1 MTETQKM
8 IVRAESMIQHFEK
21 REEYHDGKVD
31 ELQIK
36 IDALNAEKDGESDKA
51 DKIRNDYL
59 NKDNDE

>member
-1 MTETQKM
+1 
-8 IVRAESMIQHFEK
+8 MIQHFEK